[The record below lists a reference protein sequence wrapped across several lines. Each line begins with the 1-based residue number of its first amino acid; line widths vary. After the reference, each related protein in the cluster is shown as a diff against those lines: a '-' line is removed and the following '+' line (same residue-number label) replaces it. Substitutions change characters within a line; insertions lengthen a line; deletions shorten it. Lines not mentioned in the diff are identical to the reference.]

1 MRMVRLFIEI
11 ISIVDLKIIN
21 EDLLNAGIPRKVS
34 ADQFSE
40 DLYIS
45 NQRSPII
52 SHQSTIRRVAA
63 QISLRFQGK
72 SLGSEGNFLKI

>member
-34 ADQFSE
+34 VDLFS
-40 DLYIS
+40 
-45 NQRSPII
+45 
-52 SHQSTIRRVAA
+52 
-63 QISLRFQGK
+63 
-72 SLGSEGNFLKI
+72 